1 MRLEM
6 FSNLCHPAKYY
17 LEYTII
23 FIFVAFF
30 NKLPI
35 FLIILDV
42 LFSIFWVYLLN
53 YLCEKG
59 KVDLARG
66 LVWFPLI
73 IIFILWVLLLLYAV
87 QKVGLAKVRNEIT

>member
-1 MRLEM
+1 MDLREI
-6 FSNLCHPAKYY
+6 FSNLCSPAKYY
-17 LEYTII
+17 LNYTII

-53 YLCEKG
+53 YLCEKR
-59 KVDLARG
+59 KVELARG
-66 LVWFPLI
+66 LVWLPFI
-73 IIFILWVLLLLYAV
+73 IIFVLWGVLLLYAIH
-87 QKVGLAKVRNEIT
+87 KLGLAKVLNEL